1 MRHSI
6 SGPKMAGA
14 DLGES
19 IMSTSLKLEL
29 IGRAGELA
37 PLVAAESANAERNGA
52 VSRNVID
59 AFCDAGFMQIMVPK
73 RYGGH
78 ELDYATMAGVVSAIA
93 PACTSTAWVTS
104 FMIGHN
110 FIHALFPQKLQDE
123 IFADKPYALTAGTIA
138 PSFQLTPVDGGF
150 SATGRSVWNS
160 GSEGAEWV
168 LCSGLVPPQ
177 TEGQPPE
184 LRVFLV
190 PVADATF
197 IPNWEVAGMKGTSS
211 NDMALEDVFV
221 PEYRTALT
229 MEVLEGRS
237 PGSKIHPN
245 PLYSLPILP
254 FILGEVVPVV
264 VGAYRGAA
272 DEYHRQTA
280 ERHHTFTAAKVAA
293 KQTAQIRVGRGQTG
307 AALAEAMLKD
317 YVELLSD
324 PDPDALRDPL
334 VRAAIKSRVAAITE
348 FCWSGINELMNGA
361 GANAF
366 RNSSPLQR
374 FQRDINM
381 LHVHGFL
388 DPESASETYGRMIL
402 GLAPETPI

>member
-1 MRHSI
+1 
-6 SGPKMAGA
+6 
-14 DLGES
+14 
-19 IMSTSLKLEL
+19 MSTSLKSEL
-29 IGRAGELA
+29 IGRAAELA

-52 VSRNVID
+52 VSSNVIE

-78 ELDYATMAGVVSAIA
+78 ELGYDTMAGVVAAIA

-104 FMIGHN
+104 FLIGHN
-110 FIHALFPQKLQDE
+110 YIHALFPQQLQDE
-123 IFADKPYALTAGTIA
+123 IFGDRPWALTPGTIA
-138 PSFQLTPVDGGF
+138 PSFTLTPVDGGF
-150 SATGRSVWNS
+150 TASGRSAWNS
-160 GSEGAEWV
+160 GSNAAEWV
-168 LCSGLVPPQ
+168 LCSGMVPPAA
-177 TEGQPPE
+177 EGQPPE

-190 PVADATF
+190 PAADATF

-211 NDMALEDVFV
+211 NDMALDGTFV
-221 PEYRTALT
+221 PEYRTARTLD
-229 MEVLEGRS
+229 VLDGRS
-237 PGSKIHPN
+237 PGASIHAN
-245 PLYSLPILP
+245 PIYSLPILP

-272 DEYHRQTA
+272 DEYQRQTA
-280 ERHHTFTAAKVAA
+280 ERHHTFTAAKVAS

-317 YVELLSD
+317 YVELLSN

-334 VRAAIKSRVAAITE
+334 VRAGIKSRVAAITE
-348 FCWSGINELMNGA
+348 FCWAGINELMNGA

-366 RNSSPLQR
+366 RSDSPLQR

-388 DPESASETYGRMIL
+388 DVESASETYGRMIL
-402 GLAPETPI
+402 GLPPETPI